1 MGAAGRA
8 SPLGDGAAVKGV
20 DGRTERLRKVTS
32 PFKGTGEEER
42 DNSEEGSHLFHSVIR
57 RALGDHWETIV
68 LFFLF
73 WTFLKFF
80 YSRSRIGKRR

>member
-20 DGRTERLRKVTS
+20 DGRAERLRKETS

-57 RALGDHWETIV
+57 RAPTINSYHTLV
-68 LFFLF
+68 RLFLF
-73 WTFLKFF
+73 CLAFKIRL
-80 YSRSRIGKRR
+80 S

>member
-20 DGRTERLRKVTS
+20 DGRAERLRKVTS

-57 RALGDHWETIV
+57 RAPTIS
-68 LFFLF
+68 
-73 WTFLKFF
+73 
-80 YSRSRIGKRR
+80 Y